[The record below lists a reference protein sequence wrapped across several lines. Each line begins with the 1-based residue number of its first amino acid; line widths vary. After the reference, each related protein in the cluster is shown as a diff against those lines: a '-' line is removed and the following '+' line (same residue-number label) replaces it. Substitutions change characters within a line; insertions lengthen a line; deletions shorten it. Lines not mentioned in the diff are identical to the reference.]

1 MNATSRYYQTGTIPR
16 ASKQDKR
23 AGQRP
28 IVKKLPEQPEIP
40 STGYP
45 GTPR

>member
-1 MNATSRYYQTGTIPR
+1 MNAVSRYYQTGNISR

-23 AGQRP
+23 AGQPP
-28 IVKKLPEQPEIP
+28 IVKKLPEQPEIT